1 MGVAHSMERVMGGAS
16 VSEEVPDEPS
26 VASRSAR
33 EVISAVCGE
42 FEEFG
47 EGIVSEDPLS
57 WPGYEKQ
64 LERAGE
70 KSGEGE
76 SVVVGEGGIGG
87 TPAVVIAFDFG
98 FLGGSI
104 GEATGRRIVAAF
116 ERAVEKRIAVVSFVA
131 TGGAR
136 MQEGMRSL
144 VQMRNVAEAVG
155 RARSAGVPHISVLR
169 HPTTGGVWASLA
181 STAEYIIGIKSASV
195 SFAGTRVRGGED
207 DGNDADA
214 FSASGKF
221 RDGFIDDEVG
231 PEELPEKL
239 SKILALLSPEGADG
253 AEKAGAAN
261 VAKKARGGK
270 REASD
275 DGDAAKAGAAGDA
288 EKAREGKLG
297 SSKTG
302 SADGE
307 AAKVGSPKTGSAN
320 TGTADGEASKTGSA
334 NTEAVDGEV
343 AHTGERDVG
352 EGDRGEPPISPPPVP
367 FALGG
372 MRSPR
377 KAWAAVMRARR
388 PHKPGASVYL
398 DRYFDDGRVDISGDR
413 VGGVDEGMVC
423 GFGRKDGRT
432 IAYAAQSGTANTAA
446 GFRTA
451 KRLVE
456 TAGRLGIPVLTLID
470 TPGASNDAKDER
482 EGIGTAIAELFVAV
496 AESEVPMTSLVV
508 GEGGSG
514 GALALAAAGNMWIT
528 PDAYFAVI
536 APEGAAAII
545 EKDPSKAEEISERMM
560 LRPRDLVSLGV
571 VRGIANTRSHP
582 ARVLKMPYNAIRRW
596 VTNRSG
602 NAGEKGDTGK
612 ECA

>member
-1 MGVAHSMERVMGGAS
+1 MAH
-16 VSEEVPDEPS
+16 
-26 VASRSAR
+26 
-33 EVISAVCGE
+33 
-42 FEEFG
+42 
-47 EGIVSEDPLS
+47 
-57 WPGYEKQ
+57 
-64 LERAGE
+64 
-70 KSGEGE
+70 
-76 SVVVGEGGIGG
+76 
-87 TPAVVIAFDFG
+87 T
-98 FLGGSI
+98 
-104 GEATGRRIVAAF
+104 
-116 ERAVEKRIAVVSFVA
+116 
-131 TGGAR
+131 
-136 MQEGMRSL
+136 
-144 VQMRNVAEAVG
+144 
-155 RARSAGVPHISVLR
+155 
-169 HPTTGGVWASLA
+169 
-181 STAEYIIGIKSASV
+181 
-195 SFAGTRVRGGED
+195 
-207 DGNDADA
+207 
-214 FSASGKF
+214 
-221 RDGFIDDEVG
+221 
-231 PEELPEKL
+231 
-239 SKILALLSPEGADG
+239 
-253 AEKAGAAN
+253 
-261 VAKKARGGK
+261 
-270 REASD
+270 
-275 DGDAAKAGAAGDA
+275 
-288 EKAREGKLG
+288 G

-302 SADGE
+302 SADGD
-307 AAKVGSPKTGSAN
+307 ATDTGSADGGEKVVKGKRGA
-320 TGTADGEASKTGSA
+320 TDGEASGGGATDSDAAGGGASS
-334 NTEAVDGEV
+334 G
-343 AHTGERDVG
+343 
-352 EGDRGEPPISPPPVP
+352 GEPSISPPPVP

-388 PHKPGASVYL
+388 PHKPGARAYL

-413 VGGVDEGMVC
+413 FGGVDEGMVC

-496 AESEVPMTSLVV
+496 AESEVPMTSLVI

-560 LRPRDLVSLGV
+560 LRPRDLVALGV

-602 NAGEKGDTGK
+602 NTGNTEK